1 MLCKILCKLCVKQK
15 NKDMKS
21 DIILSGV
28 GGQGI
33 LSIAATIG
41 TAALQSNLHMKQSE
55 VHGMS
60 QRGGDVSSNMRVS
73 DKPIASDLI
82 AKGKADVIISVEPM
96 EALRYISFLKPD
108 GWLITNSKPFNN
120 ISNYPDIEKVYEEIK
135 KVKNHIIIDADA
147 IAKELKSI
155 RSSNIV
161 MLGAASPYINMEY
174 DSFKKALQS
183 IFGAK
188 GQDIVDKNIAALD
201 KGREFTLN
209 QK

>member
-1 MLCKILCKLCVKQK
+1 
-15 NKDMKS
+15 MKT

-41 TAALQSNLHMKQSE
+41 TAALQDGLNMKQSE

-82 AKGKADVIISVEPM
+82 SKGKADVILSVEPM
-96 EALRYISFLKPD
+96 EALRFVSYLKPD
-108 GWLITNSKPFNN
+108 GWLITNSKPFKN
-120 ISNYPDIEKVYEEIK
+120 IPNYPDIEGIYDEIRK
-135 KVKNHIIIDADA
+135 IKNHIIVDADS
-147 IAKELKSI
+147 IAKELKSL

-161 MLGAASPYINMEY
+161 MLGAASPFIDMNFE
-174 DSFKKALQS
+174 SFKNALRA
-183 IFGAK
+183 IFGKK
-188 GQDIVDKNIAALD
+188 GEDIVAKNILALE
-201 KGREFTLN
+201 KGREFTMSKIN
-209 QK
+209 K

>member
-1 MLCKILCKLCVKQK
+1 
-15 NKDMKS
+15 MKT

-41 TAALQSNLHMKQSE
+41 TAALQNNLFMKQSE

-82 AKGKADVIISVEPM
+82 PKGKADIILSVEPL
-96 EALRYISFLKPD
+96 EALRYITFLKPD
-108 GWLITNSKPFNN
+108 GWLITNSKPFKN
-120 ISNYPDIEKVYEEIK
+120 IPDYPDIEDVYSEIK
-135 KVKNHIIIDADA
+135 KIKNHIIIDADS
-147 IAKELKSI
+147 IAKELKSV

-161 MLGAASPYINMEY
+161 MLGAASPFINMEF
-174 DSFKKALQS
+174 DTFKKALET
-183 IFGAK
+183 IFGKK
-188 GQDIVDKNIAALD
+188 GEEVVAKNIAALE
-201 KGREFTLN
+201 KGREYTLKIIN
-209 QK
+209 NR

>member
-1 MLCKILCKLCVKQK
+1 
-15 NKDMKS
+15 MKS

>member
-1 MLCKILCKLCVKQK
+1 
-15 NKDMKS
+15 MKS

-41 TAALQSNLHMKQSE
+41 TAALQKDLYMKQSE

-73 DKPIASDLI
+73 DKPVASDLI
-82 AKGKADVIISVEPM
+82 PLGKADVILSVEPM
-96 EALRYISFLKPD
+96 ECLRYIAYLKPE
-108 GWLITNSKPFNN
+108 GWLVTNSKPFNN
-120 ISNYPDIEKVYEEIK
+120 IANYPDLEEVYKEIR

-147 IAKELKSI
+147 IAKELTSI

-161 MLGAASPYINMEY
+161 MLGAASPFIDMGY
-174 DSFKKALQS
+174 DSFKDALKA
-183 IFGAK
+183 IFGRK
-188 GQDIVDKNIAALD
+188 GQEIVDKNIEALNR
-201 KGREFTLN
+201 GREYTLN
-209 QK
+209 QQKK

>member
-1 MLCKILCKLCVKQK
+1 
-15 NKDMKS
+15 MKA

-41 TAALQSNLHMKQSE
+41 TAALQEGLYMKQSE

-82 AKGKADVIISVEPM
+82 PKGKADVVISVEPM
-96 EALRYISFLKPD
+96 ESLRYISCLKPD
-108 GWLITNSKPFNN
+108 GWLITNSKPFKN
-120 ISNYPDIEKVYEEIK
+120 ISNYPDIEEIYKEIK
-135 KVKNHIIIDADA
+135 KVKNHIIIDADD
-147 IAKELKSI
+147 IAKEIKSS

-161 MLGAASPYINMEY
+161 MLGAASPYIDMDY
-174 DSFKKALQS
+174 QSFKNALQA
-183 IFGAK
+183 IFGNK
-188 GQDIVDKNIAALD
+188 GQEIVDKNIEALD
-201 KGREFTLN
+201 RGREFTLN

>member
-1 MLCKILCKLCVKQK
+1 
-15 NKDMKS
+15 MKT

-41 TAALQSNLHMKQSE
+41 TAALQDGLNMKQSE

-82 AKGKADVIISVEPM
+82 SKGKADVVLSVEPM
-96 EALRYISFLKPD
+96 EALRFVSYLKPD
-108 GWLITNSKPFNN
+108 GWLITNSKPFKN
-120 ISNYPDIEKVYEEIK
+120 IPNYPDIEGIYKEIRK
-135 KVKNHIIIDADA
+135 IKNHIIVDADG
-147 IAKELKSI
+147 IAKELKSL

-161 MLGAASPYINMEY
+161 MLGAASPFIDMNFE
-174 DSFKKALQS
+174 SFKNALRA
-183 IFGAK
+183 IFGKK
-188 GQDIVDKNIAALD
+188 GEDVVAKNILALE
-201 KGREFTLN
+201 KGREFTMSKIN
-209 QK
+209 Q

>member
-1 MLCKILCKLCVKQK
+1 
-15 NKDMKS
+15 MKS

-41 TAALQSNLHMKQSE
+41 TAALQKGLYMKQSE

-73 DKPIASDLI
+73 DKPVASDLI

-96 EALRYISFLKPD
+96 ECLRYISFLKPD

-120 ISNYPDIEKVYEEIK
+120 ISNYPDLEDIFNEIR

-161 MLGAASPYINMEY
+161 MLGAASPYIDMEY
-174 DSFKKALQS
+174 DSFKDALKA
-183 IFGAK
+183 IFGKK
-188 GQDIVDKNIAALD
+188 GQEIVDKNIEALD
-201 KGREFTLN
+201 KGREFTLS

>member
-1 MLCKILCKLCVKQK
+1 
-15 NKDMKS
+15 MKT

-41 TAALQSNLHMKQSE
+41 TAALQDGLYMKQSE

-82 AKGKADVIISVEPM
+82 AKGKADVIISVEPL
-96 EALRYISFLKPD
+96 ECLRYLSYLKPD
-108 GWLITNSKPFNN
+108 GWLISNSKPFKN
-120 ISNYPDIEKVYEEIK
+120 IPNYPDLEEIFK
-135 KVKNHIIIDADA
+135 EIRKVKNHIIVDADS
-147 IAKELKSI
+147 IAKELKSL

-161 MLGAASPYINMEY
+161 MLGAASPFIDMNF
-174 DSFKKALQS
+174 DSFKNALHT
-183 IFGAK
+183 IFGRK
-188 GQDIVDKNIAALD
+188 GDDIVAKNIAALE
-201 KGREFTLN
+201 KGKEFTMSKIN
-209 QK
+209 K

>member
-1 MLCKILCKLCVKQK
+1 
-15 NKDMKS
+15 MKA

-41 TAALQSNLHMKQSE
+41 TAALQTGLHMKQSE

-73 DKPIASDLI
+73 DKPVASDLI
-82 AKGKADVIISVEPM
+82 PQGKADVILSVEPM
-96 EALRYISFLKPD
+96 ECLRYISYLKPE

-120 ISNYPDIEKVYEEIK
+120 IANYPDLEEIYK
-135 KVKNHIIIDADA
+135 EIRKVKNHIIIDADA
-147 IAKELKSI
+147 IAKELKSV

-161 MLGAASPYINMEY
+161 MLGAASPYIDMEY
-174 DSFKKALQS
+174 DSFKKALQA

-188 GQDIVDKNIAALD
+188 GQEVVDKNIEALD
-201 KGREFTLN
+201 KGREHTLN
-209 QK
+209 QQKK

>member
-1 MLCKILCKLCVKQK
+1 
-15 NKDMKS
+15 MKA

-41 TAALQSNLHMKQSE
+41 TAALQDGLYMKQSE

-73 DKPIASDLI
+73 DKPIHSDLI
-82 AKGKADVIISVEPM
+82 PKGKADVIISVEPM
-96 EALRYISFLKPD
+96 ESLRYISCLKPD
-108 GWLITNSKPFNN
+108 GWLITNSKPFKN
-120 ISNYPDIEKVYEEIK
+120 ISNYPDIEEIYKEIK
-135 KVKNHIIIDADA
+135 KVKNHIIIDADQ
-147 IAKELKSI
+147 IAKDLGSG

-161 MLGAASPYINMEY
+161 MLGAASPYIDMNF

-183 IFGAK
+183 IFGSK
-188 GQDIVDKNIAALD
+188 GDDVVSMNIKALE
-201 KGREFTLN
+201 KGKEFALN
-209 QK
+209 NN

>member
-1 MLCKILCKLCVKQK
+1 
-15 NKDMKS
+15 MKT

-41 TAALQSNLHMKQSE
+41 TAALQSE

-82 AKGKADVIISVEPM
+82 SKGKADVILSVEPM
-96 EALRYISFLKPD
+96 EALRFVSYLKKD
-108 GWLITNSKPFNN
+108 GWLITNSKPFKN
-120 ISNYPDIEKVYEEIK
+120 IPNYPDIEGIYEEIRK
-135 KVKNHIIIDADA
+135 IKNHIIVDADG
-147 IAKELKSI
+147 IAKELKSL

-161 MLGAASPYINMEY
+161 MLGAASPFIDMNFE
-174 DSFKKALQS
+174 SFKNALRT
-183 IFGAK
+183 IFGKK
-188 GQDIVDKNIAALD
+188 GEDVVAKNILALE
-201 KGREFTLN
+201 KGREFTMSKIN
-209 QK
+209 K